1 MKFSNRWREKNS
13 PPSPPPPREGVS
25 SILFRSLDS
34 GLETGS
40 RTLSISRLCIRDI
53 PFRGS
58 FWFSYQFFFL
68 LPAQVLAKWRMLNWN
83 INGFYNSFNIF
94 VLFKRNYKLT
104 ITRIFY
110 KFDNLIKGNKQIY
123 LITEIVNYL
132 LIVVNFFLS
141 SYIKQEKNNCLLAF
155 RK

>member
-1 MKFSNRWREKNS
+1 MVFIIHLIYLYYLKE
-13 PPSPPPPREGVS
+13 
-25 SILFRSLDS
+25 I
-34 GLETGS
+34 T
-40 RTLSISRLCIRDI
+40 I
-53 PFRGS
+53 
-58 FWFSYQFFFL
+58 Y
-68 LPAQVLAKWRMLNWN
+68 
-83 INGFYNSFNIF
+83 INNN
-94 VLFKRNYKLT
+94 T
-104 ITRIFY
+104 PIFY